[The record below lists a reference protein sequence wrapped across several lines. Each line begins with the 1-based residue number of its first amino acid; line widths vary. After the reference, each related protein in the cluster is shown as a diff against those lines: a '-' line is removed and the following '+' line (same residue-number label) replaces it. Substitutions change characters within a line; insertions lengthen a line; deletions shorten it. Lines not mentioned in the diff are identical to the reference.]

1 MNIILHLMENHTAS
15 FVLSE
20 LQRLCVYIQQMESKL
35 FSENTYSGVVAM
47 TPTASGDG
55 PVSMEMSLSS
65 AVARDS

>member
-1 MNIILHLMENHTAS
+1 MNIILHLMENHTAA

-20 LQRLCVYIQQMESKL
+20 LQRLCLNPADGVEGL
-35 FSENTYSGVVAM
+35 FGNTYTGVVAM

-55 PVSMEMSLSS
+55 RVSMEMTLSS